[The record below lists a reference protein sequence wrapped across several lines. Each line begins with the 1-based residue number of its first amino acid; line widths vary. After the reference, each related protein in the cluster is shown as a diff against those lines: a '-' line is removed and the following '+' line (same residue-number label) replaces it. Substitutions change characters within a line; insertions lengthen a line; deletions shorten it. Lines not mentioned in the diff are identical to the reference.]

1 MSQDGH
7 SGVASGMNQETHA
20 SILSSLYGMEIE
32 TGKKDEADGVQ
43 HISTIH
49 SPYRGQRSAS
59 VALSSI
65 STWRDRA
72 GSWGWVLSA
81 FILINVL
88 ILGSAFV
95 SGSVFNGIHVTNTHL
110 QIFLL
115 VIIVPTTVWM
125 LFYKAYTCRGEEAVL
140 YKDVH
145 AGPVWLRGGL
155 VLFGVCSLIMDVFK
169 IAYYVG
175 YTHCQSP
182 VKIVFPV
189 VQAVFI
195 LVQTYFL
202 WLHAK
207 DCVQVQRNVTRCGL
221 MLTLATNLMLWMTA
235 VTEESLHQ
243 TVYPEGTNQ
252 TSRTL
257 LLRAA
262 ASDGDSSCQ
271 CSHTSCSIFEQ
282 AYYYLY
288 PFNIEYSLFASA
300 MTYVMW
306 RNVGR
311 LVDDHPAHEHRFH
324 LRDVLLGPAGGLV
337 VLVAGLATFVVY
349 EVDVSSGDQEKR
361 DTALTLYYITNTVT
375 IALMTMVTV
384 AGCVIYRLERR
395 EHASGKNPTR
405 SLDMGLLV
413 GSSMGQFTVSYFT
426 VVAVLGTGV
435 DGHVNALNLA
445 WSVITLLEL
454 CVQNVFIIEGIR
466 REPHHDVRRAS
477 IFSNLLAL
485 HAQEDRRS
493 SHVPTSPRG
502 SIAIPVHKPLPW
514 KRKILKEIAAFLLL
528 SNIILWIMPAF
539 GARPQFDNPIGTEF
553 YQFNMWVAVVN
564 VGLPFSIFYRMHS
577 VASLFEVYL
586 TS

>member
-1 MSQDGH
+1 MEFS
-7 SGVASGMNQETHA
+7 ALK
-20 SILSSLYGMEIE
+20 ILDFHDLNLYFHGLCLE

-95 SGSVFNGIHVTNTHL
+95 SGSVFNGVHVTNTHL

-195 LVQTYFL
+195 LVL
-202 WLHAK
+202 A
-207 DCVQVQRNVTRCGL
+207 DCCGL

-235 VTEESLHQ
+235 VTEESLF
-243 TVYPEGTNQ
+243 
-252 TSRTL
+252 L
-257 LLRAA
+257 FICICFILAA